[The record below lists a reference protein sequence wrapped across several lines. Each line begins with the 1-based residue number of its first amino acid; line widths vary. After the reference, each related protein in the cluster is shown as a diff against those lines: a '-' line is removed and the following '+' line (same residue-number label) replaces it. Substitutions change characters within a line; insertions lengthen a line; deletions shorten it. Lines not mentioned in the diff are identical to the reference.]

1 MHITITTEE
10 WAILAH
16 NEVMQSHVHKP
27 LTDRRFRALFG
38 MSAKLCSWYWRQL
51 DL

>member
-1 MHITITTEE
+1 MLIMISKEE

-16 NEVMQSHVHKP
+16 NEVMRSHVQKP
-27 LTDRRFRALFG
+27 LTDHRFHALFG
-38 MSAKLCSWYWRQL
+38 MSAKLCSWYWWQL